1 VFKGKGLPGHYGA
14 DRQTMQNIEIVDIR
28 ADDHI
33 LLVRGA
39 VPGPASGMVAIK
51 KPKILKKK

>member
-1 VFKGKGLPGHYGA
+1 
-14 DRQTMQNIEIVDIR
+14 MQNIEIVDIR
-28 ADDHI
+28 PDDHI

-39 VPGPASGMVAIK
+39 VPGPAAGMVAIK